1 MSQMLATNRKSTL
14 LDQARAIALILEAEL
29 NSAVTLY
36 DAESGEELQ
45 IEGAS
50 SIRAPDVDLVPAMI
64 RELAAR
70 KRPVVTPHEDN
81 SYRLILPIKELG
93 ITRIVGV
100 GSMPRAARDQQGLN
114 LEMPRLEKW
123 CGLLLEKLSTTYE
136 RGKGHGD
143 ARQRDGQARAVVA
156 AFDVL
161 LGNARLHAESPRFQR
176 YALKAITEVLGVE
189 TAIWFGGDAT
199 PVIVPRGVPAMSAWE
214 ARQLVDQI
222 AARTDWDRSGVLID
236 NAVMEGPLAEKYPQ
250 ISNLASIKVSLDG
263 AFGYIVVVNKVGQT
277 PPPSEL
283 QPVENK
289 SLEDDTR
296 VCEQFARTDAALL
309 TSFVTLIAAQCRT
322 ARRHQS
328 LKDLVVGLT
337 RSLTAAIDAKD
348 SYTAG
353 HSERVARTAVEIGK
367 ELGLPEEQ
375 LNDIYLAGLLHDI
388 GKIGIRDDVL
398 GKAGKL
404 TEEEREHI
412 NQHVVIGHRIL
423 KGLTAIEH
431 LLGGVLHHHEQ
442 FDGNGYPHKLRGTD
456 IPPLARILAV
466 ADSFDAMSSD
476 RPYRR
481 GMSAEKVEEIFHL
494 GTGTQWDPTVVD
506 AFFRC
511 KDRLYSIRQR
521 GIGESLREALDGAM
535 RQDGP
540 QEELSLQ
547 FAPKKHV
554 PKNAQG

>member
-1 MSQMLATNRKSTL
+1 MSQTLVTNRKSTL
-14 LDQARAIALILEAEL
+14 VDQARAIALILEAEL
-29 NSAVTLY
+29 SASVTLY
-36 DAESGEELQ
+36 DAESGDEIQ
-45 IEGAS
+45 IEGTVAP
-50 SIRAPDVDLVPAMI
+50 RAPEHDLTPEAV
-64 RELAAR
+64 REFAAR
-70 KRPVVTPHEDN
+70 KRPVVTPLDES
-81 SYRLILPIKELG
+81 SYRVILPIKELG
-93 ITRIVGV
+93 ITRVVGC
-100 GSMPRAARDQQGLN
+100 STLPRASRDQRGSEVEL
-114 LEMPRLEKW
+114 PRLEKW
-123 CGLLLEKLSTTYE
+123 CGLLLEKLSSTYE

-143 ARQRDGQARAVVA
+143 SRQRDGQARAVVA

-161 LGNARLHAESPRFQR
+161 LGNARLHADSARFQR

-189 TAIWFGGDAT
+189 MAIWYGGDAN
-199 PVIVPRGVPAMSAWE
+199 PVVVARGVEAMSAWE
-214 ARQLVDQI
+214 ARQLTDQL
-222 AARTDWDRSGVLID
+222 AARNDWDRAGVLID
-236 NAVMEGPLAEKYPQ
+236 NSVQQTDLAEKYPR

-263 AFGYIVVVNKVGQT
+263 AYGYVIALNKVGQ
-277 PPPSEL
+277 PGPLPDVSVLEFKQPAAANRVIEL
-283 QPVENK
+283 
-289 SLEDDTR
+289 
-296 VCEQFARTDAALL
+296 FARTDAALL
-309 TSFVTLIAAQCRT
+309 TSFVTLVAAQCRT

-404 TEEEREHI
+404 TDEEREHI

-442 FDGNGYPHKLRGTD
+442 FDGNGYPHKLKGTD

-481 GMSAEKVEEIFHL
+481 GMSPEKVEEILHI

-511 KDRLYSIRQR
+511 KERVYSVRQR

-535 RQDGP
+535 RQDAP

-547 FAPKKHV
+547 FVPKKN
-554 PKNAQG
+554 PPSKPSE